1 MLTEGKVS
9 RKGGYLLDYSS
20 SDEARLD
27 RFLSVLVT
35 STDARMADTIAA
47 MLTACGHSTSQIAEH
62 VDGLRVMD
70 SFVFDVLVIAIDQ
83 DGSTSLAFAIA
94 AKTKLPA
101 MRIVWISQ
109 DVDTTPALAKSV
121 VDAFL
126 GIPFT
131 LDQLQNCVRERL
143 PAPRT

>member
-1 MLTEGKVS
+1 MLPEGKVS
-9 RKGGYLLDYSS
+9 PKGGYLLDYST
-20 SDEARLD
+20 SDEARRD
-27 RFLSVLVT
+27 RLLSVLVT
-35 STDARMADTIAA
+35 STDARMADMIAA
-47 MLTACGHSTSQIAEH
+47 MLTACGHSTSQIAEY

-94 AKTKLPA
+94 AKAKLPA
-101 MRIVWISQ
+101 MRIVWISK
-109 DVDTTPALAKSV
+109 DVGTTPALAKSV

-126 GIPFT
+126 SIPFT
-131 LDQLQNCVRERL
+131 LDQLQNCVQERL